1 MVWAKWSSRSASD
14 SVAGLDINAGRAR
27 AAVGALGVPARPALL
42 ADPDEELPLA
52 LTLENRTVEV
62 GPAALAHRRRAPH
75 LFCAGFLPILGQP
88 RVWTHA
94 RHKLDA
100 SFALAHVA
108 DSIRKSL
115 DNVGAVYA
123 TLPGYLAASQ
133 VQLARSIMEA
143 AKLPLAGSAILPLAL
158 VAARPENRRGTAL
171 VFDADDHAATWTL
184 VTTDAK
190 QVRRAGVTSLP
201 NHGIRAWVDRL
212 MDYVADRCIRLCRR
226 DPRDSALAEQSLDE
240 QLTAHLSQSRHNKPL
255 ALNVRT
261 EHWYQNLALLPEEIE
276 KACAGLA
283 RTVADGLRQCLV
295 ETTTPP
301 DVLWVTASAA
311 RLPGVA
317 GAVNVRLPER
327 TAIEELSVHA
337 PAEAAHALA
346 VRRAKGELPAGH
358 LDAAIPRMSVA
369 AANDRLTVRK
379 RD

>member
-1 MVWAKWSSRSASD
+1 
-14 SVAGLDINAGRAR
+14 
-27 AAVGALGVPARPALL
+27 VPARPALL

-52 LTLENRTVEV
+52 LSLEHRNVEV
-62 GPAALAHRRRAPH
+62 GTAALAHRRRSPH
-75 LFCAGFLPILGQP
+75 LLCVGFLPVLGQP
-88 RVWTHA
+88 RMWTHA

-108 DSIRKSL
+108 DRIRKSL
-115 DNVGAVYA
+115 ENVGTLYV

-143 AKLPLAGSAILPLAL
+143 AKLPLAGSATLPLAL
-158 VAARPENRRGTAL
+158 AARSETRRGTAL

-184 VTTDAK
+184 LTADAK
-190 QVRRAGVTSLP
+190 QVRCVGMTTLA
-201 NHGIRAWVDRL
+201 NHGVRAWVDRL

-240 QLTAHLSQSRHNKPL
+240 QLTAHLSQARHTKL
-255 ALNVRT
+255 LSLSVRT
-261 EHWYQNLALLPEEIE
+261 EHWFQNLVFLPEEIE
-276 KACAGLA
+276 KACTGLA
-283 RTVADGLRQCLV
+283 RTVADGLRQCLA
-295 ETTTPP
+295 ETVTPP

-327 TAIEELSVHA
+327 TAVEELSVHA

-346 VRRAKGELPAGH
+346 VRRARGELPAGH
-358 LDAAIPRMSVA
+358 LDAALPRLSPA
-369 AANDRLTVRK
+369 AVSDRVTIR
-379 RD
+379 

>member
-1 MVWAKWSSRSASD
+1 MVWAKWGNKSASD
-14 SVAGLDINAGRAR
+14 VVAGLDINSGRAR

-52 LTLENRTVEV
+52 LNLENRNVEV
-62 GPAALAHRRRAPH
+62 SAASLAHRRRSPH
-75 LFCAGFLPILGQP
+75 LLCAGFLPVLGQP
-88 RVWTHA
+88 RLWTHA

-108 DSIRKSL
+108 DAIRKSL
-115 DNVGAVYA
+115 DNVGTVFV

-133 VQLARSIMEA
+133 VQLARSIMEG

-158 VAARPENRRGTAL
+158 AARAETRRGIAL

-184 VTTDAK
+184 LSTDAK
-190 QVRRAGVTSLP
+190 QVRRVGMTVLP
-201 NHGIRAWVDRL
+201 NHGVRAWVDRL
-212 MDYVADRCIRLCRR
+212 MEHVADRCIRLCRR

-240 QLTAHLSQSRHNKPL
+240 QLTSYLSHARHTKPL
-255 ALNVRT
+255 SLSVRT
-261 EHWYQNLALLPEEIE
+261 EHWFQNLSLLPEEIE

-283 RTVADGLRQCLV
+283 RTVAEGLRQCLT
-295 ETTTPP
+295 ETPTPP

-327 TAIEELSVHA
+327 TTIEELSVHA

-346 VRRAKGELPAGH
+346 VRRARGELPAGH
-358 LDAAIPRMSVA
+358 LDAVLPRSSPATVG
-369 AANDRLTVRK
+369 DRVTIR
-379 RD
+379 